1 MNQLYINN
9 EKKYMYLGNKK
20 IQVIIY
26 EKINDDGKEF
36 MDYQTYY

>member
-9 EKKYMYLGNKK
+9 EKNICIWVIKK